1 MLMNSSFANVAPYG
15 TLDRKTP
22 KLLRQAAML
31 PSLDGR
37 PSSHEWH
44 CERSDTQACRLLDWP
59 KVNETNHGVQV
70 YPADAVKRRT
80 VTWDGMTAEIV
91 QATRREKMEFR
102 FRAPLHLLVVCD
114 QGMRSDGD
122 TFVEG
127 LPRSR
132 LRDVT
137 RKLTFVPAG
146 HAYHEWHEPRVLT
159 RVVYFYFDPAR
170 MPSHSEAG
178 VEPAPLAPRLF
189 FEDAA
194 LSDTALKL
202 KRLIENTGSDSGPYF
217 EALGIV
223 LAHELVRLNAGTPHI
238 EAPAKGGLA
247 AWQQRT
253 VTAYIE
259 EHLAEPISLAT
270 LARLVGLSSYYF
282 CRAFKQSLGMPPHR
296 YHNSRRIEHAKIL
309 LAKPA
314 PSVTDIG
321 LTVGY
326 SETSSFTAAFHKT
339 TGITPTAYRR
349 TLT

>member
-1 MLMNSSFANVAPYG
+1 MNSSFANVAPYG

-37 PSSHEWH
+37 PSSHERHWKH
-44 CERSDTQACRLLDWP
+44 SDTQACRLLDWP
-59 KVNETNHGVQV
+59 KVDETNHGVQV
-70 YPADAVKRRT
+70 YPADVVKRRT
-80 VTWDGMTAEIV
+80 VTWDGMAAEIV

-102 FRAPLHLLVVCD
+102 FRAPVHLLAVWD
-114 QGMRSDGD
+114 QGTRSDGD

-146 HAYHEWHEPRVLT
+146 HEYQEWHEPRVLT

-202 KRLIENTGSDSGPYF
+202 KRLIENAASDSGPYF
-217 EALGIV
+217 EALGTV
-223 LAHELVRLNAGTPHI
+223 LAHELVRLNAGASSV
-238 EAPAKGGLA
+238 EVPAKGGPA
-247 AWQQRT
+247 AWQQRM

-259 EHLAEPISLAT
+259 EHLAEPISLTT
-270 LARLVGLSSYYF
+270 LARLVGQSRYHF
-282 CRAFKQSLGMPPHR
+282 CRAFRQSFGTPPHR
-296 YHNSRRIEHAKIL
+296 YHGLRRIYRAKTL
-309 LAKPA
+309 LRQSAS
-314 PSVTDIG
+314 SVTEIG
-321 LTVGY
+321 SAVGFC
-326 SETSSFTAAFHKT
+326 ETSSFTAAFRRAT
-339 TGITPTAYRR
+339 EQTPTAYRQS
-349 TLT
+349 L

>member
-22 KLLRQAAML
+22 KPPRHAAML

-37 PSSHEWH
+37 TSSHERHW
-44 CERSDTQACRLLDWP
+44 ERSDTQACRLLDRP
-59 KVNETNHGVQV
+59 MVNETNRGVQV

-80 VTWDGMTAEIV
+80 VTWDGMAAEIV

-102 FRAPLHLLVVCD
+102 FRAPLHLLAVCD

-146 HAYHEWHEPRVLT
+146 HEYQEWHEPRVLT

-217 EALGIV
+217 EALGTV
-223 LAHELVRLNAGTPHI
+223 LAHELVRLNAGTPRI

-282 CRAFKQSLGMPPHR
+282 CRAFKQSLGLPPHR
-296 YHNSRRIEHAKIL
+296 YHNRRRIEHAKLL

-314 PSVTDIG
+314 PSVTDVG

-349 TLT
+349 TFA

>member
-1 MLMNSSFANVAPYG
+1 MNSSFANVAPYG

-22 KLLRQAAML
+22 KPPRHAAML

-37 PSSHEWH
+37 TSSHERHW
-44 CERSDTQACRLLDWP
+44 ERSDTQACRLLDRP
-59 KVNETNHGVQV
+59 MVNETNRGVQV

-80 VTWDGMTAEIV
+80 VTWDGMAAEIV

-102 FRAPLHLLVVCD
+102 FRAPLHLLAVCD

-146 HAYHEWHEPRVLT
+146 HEYQEWHEPRVLT

-217 EALGIV
+217 EALGTV
-223 LAHELVRLNAGTPHI
+223 LAHELVRLNAGTPRI

-282 CRAFKQSLGMPPHR
+282 CRAFKQSLGLPPHR
-296 YHNSRRIEHAKIL
+296 YHNRRRIEHAKLL

-314 PSVTDIG
+314 PSVTDVG

-349 TLT
+349 TFA